1 MQVEIKSQK
10 QEEASMAHVQEA
22 GIMSML
28 ADRIALP
35 ASTAE
40 LAVTYK
46 EAKPFPHII
55 IDNLFP
61 DEMLNEVLGEIP
73 SMNDAK
79 WVHDR
84 NARTTKSNLRS
95 AVELGEAGYQFT
107 AFLNSAKFLYL
118 LSEITGIWALLPD
131 PYMGGAGYHVVPS
144 GGKFDVH
151 ADRNID
157 QVTGMKRRLAMLVYL
172 NKNWKHEYGGQLEL
186 WDKTA
191 TKCEKV
197 VEPIF
202 NRTVVF
208 EVADENF
215 HGVRPVM
222 IEERARIS
230 FAAYYH
236 TVPDADMI
244 PHSSIYSPSFYL
256 KKEPLLKRTA
266 VNWMPP
272 ILYRAAKKVAGR

>member
-1 MQVEIKSQK
+1 MAAVE
-10 QEEASMAHVQEA
+10 EV

-28 ADRIALP
+28 ADSINLP

-40 LAVTYK
+40 LK
-46 EAKPFPHII
+46 NSFKKAKPFSHLV
-55 IDNLFP
+55 IDNMFP
-61 DEMLNEVLGEIP
+61 ADMLNDLLAEIP
-73 SMNDAK
+73 SAGDEK
-79 WVHDR
+79 WVNESHKHM
-84 NARTTKSNLRS
+84 TKSNLRS
-95 AVELGEAGYQFT
+95 AVELGEVGYQFT

-118 LSEITGIWALLPD
+118 VSELTGIWSLLPD

-157 QVTGMKRRLAMLVYL
+157 QNTGLRRRLAMLVYL
-172 NKNWKHEYGGQLEL
+172 NKNWDNAFGGQLEL

-191 TKCEKV
+191 SKCEKV

-202 NRTVVF
+202 NRTVIF
-208 EVADENF
+208 EVTDENF

-222 IEERARIS
+222 TDERSRVS
-230 FAAYYH
+230 FACYYH
-236 TVPDADMI
+236 TVPEASLI

-256 KKEPLLKRTA
+256 KKDSFLKRATTQLL
-266 VNWMPP
+266 PP
-272 ILYRAAKKVAGR
+272 IVFKAARKIKGS